1 MTLKSALGFRL
12 GVRGKILKFVSNT
25 HHHFCARARRD
36 WTERAERE
44 RVKRVKDM
52 SDNINAISL
61 FSSSDERRNAKNEE
75 EKEELP
81 SISFQRARD
90 VFRGVRGGEEEEKK
104 KALFYTSDADI
115 FSPALL
121 HHREKEDDE
130 SNNSAHSARVKSL
143 EAILRALGERNARL
157 SEKNEELKEACSEY
171 KLNADRIAERFA
183 MASERMSVLE
193 REREEVLERQRE
205 LSDAYD
211 AQTSEYR
218 RAERENEGLRR
229 DGERDGRRLR
239 ELEGEKRELEQELN
253 GSKLD
258 LETLREKYANAR
270 ADLTVVQAE
279 LDAYRWKLE
288 AANAKIEALVRQ
300 RDAFNGL
307 DEDYRH
313 DEYDGQNQPPPL
325 IPFSPALVKGTQ
337 TLSIKNKSS
346 QNKSTNTNNNENNNN
361 KIIETSSEHLDAF
374 VLRERNAK
382 LLEENSQLKQALINE
397 EKMKLKALELANE
410 ARAAAATAET
420 RCFNLEEEL
429 SMYV

>member
-1 MTLKSALGFRL
+1 
-12 GVRGKILKFVSNT
+12 
-25 HHHFCARARRD
+25 
-36 WTERAERE
+36 
-44 RVKRVKDM
+44 M

-75 EKEELP
+75 EKEEEELP
-81 SISFQRARD
+81 STSFQRARD
-90 VFRGVRGGEEEEKK
+90 VFQEKK

-121 HHREKEDDE
+121 RHHREKEDDE
-130 SNNSAHSARVKSL
+130 SNNSAHYSARVKSL

-253 GSKLD
+253 GSKID

-288 AANAKIEALVRQ
+288 AADAKIEALVRQ

-313 DEYDGQNQPPPL
+313 DENDGQNQPPPL

-337 TLSIKNKSS
+337 TLSTKNKSS
-346 QNKSTNTNNNENNNN
+346 QNKSTNTNNNNN

>member
-1 MTLKSALGFRL
+1 
-12 GVRGKILKFVSNT
+12 
-25 HHHFCARARRD
+25 
-36 WTERAERE
+36 
-44 RVKRVKDM
+44 M
-52 SDNINAISL
+52 SDINAMVSL
-61 FSSSDERRNAKNEE
+61 FSSSDDERRNAKNEE
-75 EKEELP
+75 EEEQQQQQQSLP
-81 SISFQRARD
+81 STSFQRARD
-90 VFRGVRGGEEEEKK
+90 AFRVGGREEEEEKK
-104 KALFYTSDADI
+104 KKKKALFCESDSAEL

-121 HHREKEDDE
+121 LHREKEENDP
-130 SNNSAHSARVKSL
+130 SACSSSRVKSL

-157 SEKNEELKEACSEY
+157 SEKNEELKEACSEH

-288 AANAKIEALVRQ
+288 AADAKIEALVRQ

-307 DEDYRH
+307 DEDYHH
-313 DEYDGQNQPPPL
+313 DENDGQNQPPPL

-337 TLSIKNKSS
+337 TLSTKNKSS
-346 QNKSTNTNNNENNNN
+346 QNKSTNTTTNN

>member
-1 MTLKSALGFRL
+1 
-12 GVRGKILKFVSNT
+12 
-25 HHHFCARARRD
+25 
-36 WTERAERE
+36 
-44 RVKRVKDM
+44 M

-75 EKEELP
+75 EEEEELP
-81 SISFQRARD
+81 STSFQRARD
-90 VFRGVRGGEEEEKK
+90 VFRGVREEKK

-130 SNNSAHSARVKSL
+130 SDNSAHYSARVKSL

-253 GSKLD
+253 GSKID

-288 AANAKIEALVRQ
+288 AADAKIEALVRQ

-313 DEYDGQNQPPPL
+313 DENDGQNQPPPL

-337 TLSIKNKSS
+337 TLSTKNKSS
-346 QNKSTNTNNNENNNN
+346 QNKSTNTNNNNN